1 MLKAIDINAEL
12 ARLSSINGSGKDSTA
27 SEQSDAFATLAQY
40 RDGGIFCG
48 SFLGESQWERHRNGD
63 EIVQILDG
71 STILTIVMDDGQQSF
86 EMTAGMMIVVPQGH
100 WHIFQA
106 PDGVTL
112 MTITPQPTEHLPADD
127 PRSLEL
133 SARLND

>member
-12 ARLSSINGSGKDSTA
+12 AKLSSIHGSGKNTTA
-27 SEQSDAFATLAQY
+27 AEQSDAFATLAHY
-40 RDGGIFCG
+40 RDGGIYCG

-63 EIVQILDG
+63 EIVHILDG
-71 STILTIVMDDGQQSF
+71 ETALTIVMDDGHQSF

-112 MTITPQPTEHLPADD
+112 MTITPQPTEHLHVDD
-127 PRSLEL
+127 PRSIEL
-133 SARLND
+133 SARLKE